1 MKKDKLRSLNE
12 KNKTIKGEN
21 KFLLAENEK
30 FEKDLFSA
38 LEIKRNAKSTYRFS
52 HKVSAHD
59 SEVVPII
66 VLSDWH
72 IEEEV
77 TKVSVNGLNEYTVKI
92 AEMRAKNLFQ
102 NTLRLLQKE
111 EVDSKITTA
120 VIALLGDF
128 ISGNIHDVLLPICKL
143 QPMDA
148 IMKVQ
153 DLLISGIEFLLKETK
168 YNFVIPCTVGNHS
181 RITPKVWIATENG
194 YSMEYLMYHSM
205 KMYFRNEKRI
215 KFVIA
220 EGQHCYVDIFNYK
233 LRFLHGTQ
241 FNYSNGL
248 GGFTIPVMKKIQKWN
263 AAIPAYYTF
272 AGHLHQFF
280 DGNPRF
286 LINGSL
292 IGYGTY
298 AMAIGAEFQK
308 PCQSFIVI
316 SKKWGK
322 CSVSPIWVD

>member
-1 MKKDKLRSLNE
+1 MKKDKLRSLTE
-12 KNKTIKGEN
+12 KNKAIKGEN
-21 KFLLAENEK
+21 KLLIAENQK

-38 LEIKRNAKSTYRFS
+38 LKIHNDAHARHRYTY
-52 HKVSAHD
+52 KVPTHD
-59 SEVVPII
+59 SEVVPVVI
-66 VLSDWH
+66 LSDFH

-77 TKVSVNGLNEYTVKI
+77 TKLSVNGLNEYTVAI
-92 AEMRAKNLFQ
+92 AEKRCENLFQ
-102 NTLRLLQKE
+102 NMLRLLKKE
-111 EVDSKITTA
+111 EADSKINTA

-143 QPMDA
+143 QPMQA
-148 IMKVQ
+148 IMRVQ
-153 DLLISGIEFLLKETK
+153 ALLISGIEFLLKETK
-168 YNFVIPCTVGNHS
+168 YNLIVPCTVGNHS
-181 RITPKVWIATENG
+181 RVTPKVWIATEQG
-194 YSMEYLMYHSM
+194 YSLEYLMYHSM
-205 KMYFRNEKRI
+205 KLYFAKEKRVTFI
-215 KFVIA
+215 IS
-220 EGQHCYVDIFNYK
+220 EGQHCYIDVFNYK

-241 FNYSNGL
+241 FKYSNGL
-248 GGFTIPVMKKIQKWN
+248 GGFTIPVMKKVQKWD

-298 AMAIGAEFQK
+298 AMAIGAEYQR
-308 PCQSFIVI
+308 PCQSFVVI

-322 CSVSPIWVD
+322 VGVSPIFVD